1 MTHSLGGL
9 GKVRDVSVDGR
20 SLRARA
26 DDGAWAVPVVLQT
39 LEASGVRVASVTV
52 ARPSLD
58 DVYLRYTGRT
68 FSQAEQQTPE
78 QDRNEK
84 KEARR

>member
-1 MTHSLGGL
+1 
-9 GKVRDVSVDGR
+9 
-20 SLRARA
+20 
-26 DDGAWAVPVVLQT
+26 VLQT

-78 QDRNEK
+78 GDRSEK
-84 KEARR
+84 EEGRR